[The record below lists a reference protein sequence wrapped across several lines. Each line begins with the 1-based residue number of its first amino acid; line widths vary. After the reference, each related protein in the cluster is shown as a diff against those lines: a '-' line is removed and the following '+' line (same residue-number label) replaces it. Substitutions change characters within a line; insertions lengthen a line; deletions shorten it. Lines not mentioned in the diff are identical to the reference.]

1 MQKRDILDK
10 RYNRLILDRHSDSR
24 QIVLLKNDVNCK
36 VYRRGILASFN
47 MYSVYS
53 IFSTSR
59 EPEESKFD
67 RFNGA

>member
-10 RYNRLILDRHSDSR
+10 RYNRLILDR

-47 MYSVYS
+47 LYSVYS